1 MLQIEVMD
9 GLQAPGKEFL
19 EGVILTGVKIT
30 KNDMIGWWQWTLEMK
45 ILTYEQKWM
54 PKSI

>member
-30 KNDMIGWWQWTLEMK
+30 KNDMIGW
-45 ILTYEQKWM
+45 
-54 PKSI
+54 